1 MSALPPLPPCPTAG
15 CWPSHVVRNG
25 SVNGRRRYRCRA
37 CGAWFGET
45 TGTPMHRLRT
55 PAAEV
60 ARALLCV
67 LRRGSFR
74 AAEEQTGHKAETIAA
89 WLRRAAAHA
98 AALDEALARDL
109 GLTEVEIDE
118 FWSFVK
124 KSSAAS
130 SRPTRR
136 GWATAGGA

>member
-15 CWPSHVVRNG
+15 CRPAHVVRNG
-25 SVNGRRRYRCRA
+25 SVGGRRRYHCRA

-45 TGTPMHRLRT
+45 TGTPLHRLRT

-67 LRRGSFR
+67 LRRGSLR
-74 AAEEQTGHKAETIAA
+74 AAEEQTGHKAETIAR

-109 GLTEVEIDE
+109 GLSEVEIDE
-118 FWSFVK
+118 FWSFVRR
-124 KSSAAS
+124 SNAGSV
-130 SRPTRR
+130 RPTRR
-136 GWATAGGA
+136 GWASGGAA

>member
-1 MSALPPLPPCPTAG
+1 MSAPPPLPPCPTAG
-15 CWPSHVVRNG
+15 CCPPHVVRNG
-25 SVNGRRRYRCRA
+25 SANGRRRYRCRA

-67 LRRGSFR
+67 LRRGSLR

-89 WLRRAAAHA
+89 WLRRAAPPPP
-98 AALDEALARDL
+98 ALGEAL
-109 GLTEVEIDE
+109 
-118 FWSFVK
+118 
-124 KSSAAS
+124 
-130 SRPTRR
+130 
-136 GWATAGGA
+136 

>member
-1 MSALPPLPPCPTAG
+1 MGVLPPLPPCPTPG
-15 CWPSHVVRNG
+15 CWPPHVVRNG
-25 SVNGRRRYRCRA
+25 SANGRRRYHCRA

-55 PAAEV
+55 PPAEV
-60 ARALLCV
+60 ARALLVV

-74 AAEEQTGHKAETIAA
+74 AAEEVTGHKAETIAG

-98 AALDEALARDL
+98 EALTEALARDL
-109 GLTEVEIDE
+109 ELGEAEIDE

-124 KSSAAS
+124 RSSSAS
-130 SRPTRR
+130 RRPTRR
-136 GWATAGGA
+136 GWASGGAA